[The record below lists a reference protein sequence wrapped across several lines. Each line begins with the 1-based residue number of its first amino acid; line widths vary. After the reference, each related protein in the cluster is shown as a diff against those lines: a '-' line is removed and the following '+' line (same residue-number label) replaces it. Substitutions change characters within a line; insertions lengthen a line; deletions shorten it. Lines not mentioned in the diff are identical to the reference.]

1 MGILCARPQSQHMNG
16 ALSDHPEN
24 VAFDA
29 IKNNNPELLKYC
41 LTLLRDC
48 KCATK
53 QSGISHYSREVS
65 SCAQPP
71 AKTRRLRKRHR
82 SIERPIAISYTVPGY
97 VRERRR
103 WRGNGP
109 QGTSETVRMD
119 MLQYAITQYNV
130 ECLQVLLEHGMNV
143 YPTMDNYTCVKL
155 GPSLHLAMYMYSR
168 CHGDGFQMTRLLL
181 RLVCFDV

>member
-1 MGILCARPQSQHMNG
+1 MDG

-24 VAFDA
+24 IAFDA
-29 IKNNNPELLKYC
+29 MKNNNPELLKYC

-65 SCAQPP
+65 SCDHPP
-71 AKTRRLRKRHR
+71 AKTRRLGKRCR
-82 SIERPIAISYTVPGY
+82 SNERPTAISYTVPGY
-97 VRERRR
+97 TSKRGWQR
-103 WRGNGP
+103 WRGNGL
-109 QGTSETVRMD
+109 QGTSVRMD

-130 ECLQVLLEHGMNV
+130 ECLQVLLDDGMNV
-143 YPTMDNYTCVKL
+143 YPTMDNYTGAKL
-155 GPSLHLAMYMYSR
+155 GPPLHLAMYMYSR

-181 RLVCFDV
+181 RLVFFNVCKAPNQGRHGQ